1 MRFPKSNYARY
12 AVGSPGWTGAIGG
25 LLSFAVGAF
34 YIPAVVWPITVF
46 ASGLVIYA
54 MGIYVI
60 ALTAERRQ
68 AMRRGLPEPGTA
80 GTMSFAEFTV
90 FLSIALIFGIAAL
103 ALTVYG
109 IVNEVGGNRGEGG
122 AGLGLGASAWFIA
135 VFMGLFGSPVLI
147 MWWHRQGPEEPDTPA
162 QGSST

>member
-1 MRFPKSNYARY
+1 
-12 AVGSPGWTGAIGG
+12 